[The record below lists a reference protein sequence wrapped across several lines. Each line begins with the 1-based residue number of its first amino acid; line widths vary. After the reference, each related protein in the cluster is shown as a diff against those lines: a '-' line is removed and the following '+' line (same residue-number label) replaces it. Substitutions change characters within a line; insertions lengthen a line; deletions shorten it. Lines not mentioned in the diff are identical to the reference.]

1 MPKSNVTPWTEACQA
16 PLSMELSRPEY
27 WSGLSFPSAGYL
39 PDQGIEPASSA
50 LQAAFFTSEPLGK
63 ALNSIQ
69 LIDGAVHAWKIPWTK
84 EPGGLQSMGSQRAG
98 HN

>member
-1 MPKSNVTPWTEACQA
+1 MSDSFVSLWTGALQA
-16 PLSMELSRPEY
+16 PLSVVFPRPEY

-84 EPGGLQSMGSQRAG
+84 EPGGLQSMGSQRVG
-98 HN
+98 HD